1 MTSPCSLSLA
11 SISFSRGGQADYEI
25 MTPFAPI
32 FRRWNL
38 GIGYQGTTIEVL
50 ARRQFQQNLTLTL
63 LALVLLTGGVLLTL
77 RAITRE
83 RKLLEAKATFVSNVS
98 HELKTPLSL
107 IRLFAETLELG
118 HVKDTGEMRDYG
130 RIIHRE
136 SSRLTQLINN
146 ILDFSRIEAGR
157 HEYQFAET
165 DVAAVIAEVLESYD
179 QQLKGAG
186 FVVERDIQS
195 DLPPALMDR
204 EAIALALRNL
214 LDNAVK
220 YSAELKRIEVRL
232 DRRGKGLA
240 IEIVDF
246 GIGIPRPEQRRIFE
260 KFYRVSTGLVHNTKG
275 SGLGLAIVK
284 HIVEA
289 HDGEILVEST
299 PGKGSRFTI
308 LLPGR
313 KALSNVAASVFNS
326 GAPDVGGYSV
336 AENPHH

>member
-1 MTSPCSLSLA
+1 
-11 SISFSRGGQADYEI
+11 
-25 MTPFAPI
+25 
-32 FRRWNL
+32 
-38 GIGYQGTTIEVL
+38 
-50 ARRQFQQNLTLTL
+50 
-63 LALVLLTGGVLLTL
+63 
-77 RAITRE
+77 
-83 RKLLEAKATFVSNVS
+83 
-98 HELKTPLSL
+98 
-107 IRLFAETLELG
+107 
-118 HVKDTGEMRDYG
+118 
-130 RIIHRE
+130 
-136 SSRLTQLINN
+136 
-146 ILDFSRIEAGR
+146 
-157 HEYQFAET
+157 
-165 DVAAVIAEVLESYD
+165 
-179 QQLKGAG
+179 
-186 FVVERDIQS
+186 
-195 DLPPALMDR
+195 MDR

-232 DRRGKGLA
+232 DRRGKDLA

-260 KFYRVSTGLVHNTKG
+260 KFYRVSTGLVHNMKG

-313 KALSNVAASVFNS
+313 KALSNVAASVLNS
-326 GAPDVGGYSV
+326 GAPDEGGYSV